1 MNEFWIFDAVRWPA
15 GDTLWACLLA
25 VGWGLGSALLSPCHL
40 GVIPVM
46 GSHAAG
52 LGPFEAGSLE
62 AGSLEAKSR
71 SLPVWQV
78 GAFTLGYF
86 ATIPVLAVVILL
98 LGSSLEHASHYWTI
112 PVGLV
117 LLWVGFD
124 MIRSHACSTA
134 THLLAGLGKR
144 LNLGPLPGAV
154 VLGFCYGTIS
164 AGCTAGFLMPLL
176 LAALPQGLAF
186 GLGMGT
192 LFGLGHSLP
201 MFLVGCSA
209 YFAARFYHSHAHDPA
224 PQHHDPHR
232 AERLFRRVMGGII
245 MIVGVLFVLHPFLE
259 SH

>member
-1 MNEFWIFDAVRWPA
+1 MVDYRMNEFWMFDAARWPA
-15 GDTLWACLLA
+15 GDALWSCLLA

-40 GVIPVM
+40 GVIPIM

-52 LGPFEAGSLE
+52 VGPFETSGP
-62 AGSLEAKSR
+62 R

-78 GAFTLGYF
+78 AAFTFGYF
-86 ATIPVLAVVILL
+86 ATIPLLALVILF
-98 LGSSLEHASHYWTI
+98 LGTSLEHVSHYWTI

-134 THLLAGLGKR
+134 THWLTALGGR

-154 VLGFCYGTIS
+154 VLGFCYGAIS
-164 AGCTAGFLMPLL
+164 SGCTAGFLVPLL
-176 LAALPQGLAF
+176 LAALPQGVAF

-209 YFAARFYHSHAHDPA
+209 YFAARFYHSHPHEPGSGHHDS
-224 PQHHDPHR
+224 HYDPHR
-232 AERLFRRVMGGII
+232 AERLFRRVMGGLI
-245 MIVGVLFVLHPFLE
+245 MLVGALFILHPFFE